1 MWRLLLSNDWF
12 RIQTTETFFTFFFF
26 LLFLKNSFWFRWS
39 VIPMR
44 YHTQWYNY
52 VFRFV
57 VRLKKKSHRSPI
69 ASLRTPSFFSYWCAA
84 VYVCL
89 LLINLH
95 GWPWIVRLIC
105 LYCQHFHKKNF
116 THSHSQ
122 LKYYKNHWR
131 IKIVAYTCT
140 IMKMKFIPNTDNIVK
155 ESNATISCMCC
166 LSYPLSAQLI
176 Y

>member
-1 MWRLLLSNDWF
+1 MLLNAICYTICRSIRKRRFDREMLFIFNCDVCCYQMTDFASKQRKLF
-12 RIQTTETFFTFFFF
+12 LHFFFV
-26 LLFLKNSFWFRWS
+26 LFLKNSFWFRWS

-105 LYCQHFHKKNF
+105 LYCQHFHKKNSH
-116 THSHSQ
+116 TH
-122 LKYYKNHWR
+122 
-131 IKIVAYTCT
+131 T
-140 IMKMKFIPNTDNIVK
+140 IN
-155 ESNATISCMCC
+155 
-166 LSYPLSAQLI
+166 
-176 Y
+176 